1 MSSKYTIRDD
11 KSEYT
16 FEHRTNG
23 SVVLSTFY
31 SKKLIEVDGA
41 FFVLGSFE
49 KGKMD
54 RMIELS
60 TRVNAVQEYQLIK
73 KSRSV
78 ETWVETLLDRIA
90 KAKKPI
96 AEVIA
101 DNHRLDAQ
109 THNMYSKNNLWK
121 VVVAINGLSQD
132 LLQLP
137 FQY

>member
-1 MSSKYTIRDD
+1 MSSNYSVRQD

-16 FEHRTNG
+16 FERILNG
-23 SVVLSTFY
+23 VVSLCTFY
-31 SKKLIEVDGA
+31 SKRLIEVDGS

-49 KGKMD
+49 KGKMG
-54 RMIELS
+54 RIIELS
-60 TRVNAVQEYQLIK
+60 TRVNAVQEHQLIK

-78 ETWVETLLDRIA
+78 ETWVETLLDRIE
-90 KAKKPI
+90 KAKKPV

-101 DNHRLDAQ
+101 DNHRLDAK
-109 THNMYSKNNLWK
+109 THNMYSRNNLWK
-121 VVVAINGLSQD
+121 VVVAINGLSQE

>member
-1 MSSKYTIRDD
+1 MSSNYSIRHD
-11 KSEYT
+11 KSECT
-16 FEHRTNG
+16 FERMLNG
-23 SVVLSTFY
+23 VVTLCTFY
-31 SKKLIEVDGA
+31 SKRLIEVDGA

-60 TRVNAVQEYQLIK
+60 TRINAVQEHQLIR

-78 ETWVETLLDRIA
+78 ETWVETLLDKIE
-90 KAKKPI
+90 KSKKPI
-96 AEVIA
+96 SEVIA
-101 DNHRLDAQ
+101 DNHRLDAK
-109 THNMYSKNNLWK
+109 TNNMYSRNDLWK
-121 VVVAINGLSQD
+121 VVIAINGLSQE

>member
-1 MSSKYTIRDD
+1 MSSNYSVRQD

-16 FEHRTNG
+16 FERTTNG
-23 SVVLSTFY
+23 VVILSTFY
-31 SKKLIEVDGA
+31 SKRLIEVDGS

-54 RMIELS
+54 RIVELS
-60 TRVNAVQEYQLIK
+60 TRINAVQEHQLIR

-78 ETWVETLLDRIA
+78 ETWVDTLLDRIE
-90 KAKKPI
+90 KSKKPI

-101 DNHRLDAQ
+101 DNHRLDARTQ
-109 THNMYSKNNLWK
+109 NMYSRNNLWK
-121 VVVAINGLSQD
+121 VVVVINGLSQE

>member
-1 MSSKYTIRDD
+1 MSSNYSVRQD

-16 FEHRTNG
+16 FERIING
-23 SVVLSTFY
+23 VVSLCTFY
-31 SKKLIEVDGA
+31 SKRLIEVDGS

-54 RMIELS
+54 RIIELS
-60 TRVNAVQEYQLIK
+60 TRVNAVQEHQLIK
-73 KSRSV
+73 KSHSV

-101 DNHRLDAQ
+101 DNHRLDAK
-109 THNMYSKNNLWK
+109 THNMYSRNNLWK
-121 VVVAINGLSQD
+121 VVVTINGLSQE

>member
-1 MSSKYTIRDD
+1 MSSNYSVRQD

-16 FEHRTNG
+16 FERTTNG
-23 SVVLSTFY
+23 VVTLSTFY
-31 SKKLIEVDGA
+31 SKRLIEVDGS

-54 RMIELS
+54 RIIELS
-60 TRVNAVQEYQLIK
+60 TRINAVQEHQLIR

-78 ETWVETLLDRIA
+78 ETWVDTLLDRIE
-90 KAKKPI
+90 KSKKPI

-101 DNHRLDAQ
+101 DNHRLDARTQ
-109 THNMYSKNNLWK
+109 NMYSRNNLWK
-121 VVVAINGLSQD
+121 VVVVINGLSQE

>member
-1 MSSKYTIRDD
+1 MSSNYSVRQD

-16 FEHRTNG
+16 FERIING
-23 SVVLSTFY
+23 VVHLSTFY
-31 SKKLIEVDGA
+31 SKRFIEVDGS

-60 TRVNAVQEYQLIK
+60 TRVNAVQEFQLIK

-101 DNHRLDAQ
+101 DNHRLDAK
-109 THNMYSKNNLWK
+109 THNMYSRNNLWK
-121 VVVAINGLSQD
+121 VVVAINGLSQE